1 MRIFLLLIGVLCLWV
16 PAVSQAD
23 LYQWTDADGVLHM
36 VNEISEVPETYRVG
50 MTVYRAAKAT
60 TGLSPLP
67 VAPSKTYAAQSQ
79 GAFAQKLAL
88 DLGLIKMSSE
98 DAFGPLGGAGVQPIS
113 GWEADDPLTPEV
125 VDDVLAAAR
134 RAADAKRLPLSADG
148 AEAVVRQAGESFL
161 PPPTPDSR
169 PAWAEDEAGPEYGR
183 QPQPIVIEQPPP
195 QIFEVAREP
204 AYGDIPFI
212 YGFPGGRHRHGH
224 HPDDNR
230 GFPSPSLS
238 RPFMPNPASVPGSP
252 THLPFGTTHLPLESS
267 RAR

>member
-134 RAADAKRLPLSADG
+134 SAADAKRLPLSADG

-161 PPPTPDSR
+161 PPTTPNFQSTWVQGEDS
-169 PAWAEDEAGPEYGR
+169 PQYIQ
-183 QPQPIVIEQPPP
+183 QPQTIIIEQPPP
-195 QIFEVAREP
+195 PNFEVEDEP
-204 AYGDIPFI
+204 DYGDIPFI
-212 YGFPGGRHRHGH
+212 YGFPGVRHHHGRHPHD
-224 HPDDNR
+224 HP
-230 GFPSPSLS
+230 GSLS
-238 RPFMPNPASVPGSP
+238 PPLKGLFTPNPTHMPGSP
-252 THLPFGTTHLPLESS
+252 THLPFGGSHLPFGTTSG
-267 RAR
+267 R